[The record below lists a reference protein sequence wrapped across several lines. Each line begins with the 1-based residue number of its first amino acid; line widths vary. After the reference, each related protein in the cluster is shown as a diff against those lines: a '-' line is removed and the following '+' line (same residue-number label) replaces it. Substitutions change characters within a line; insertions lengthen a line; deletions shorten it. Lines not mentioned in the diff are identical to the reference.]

1 MTTTANPV
9 QVHISRHIAAVRM
22 ADVSGRNRFGPQL
35 SRGVIDGFA
44 QAVAD
49 PQVCVVLLLG
59 LPDVFSGGATEND
72 LLDDRPDSVRIGYE
86 VISTVADCPVPVIAA
101 ARGHAIGGGLSLLL
115 SADMVVL
122 NERARY
128 SANFVGY
135 GFTPPLSSRVIMT
148 AWLGAPL
155 AAEMLYTGR
164 AYAGREL
171 HDRAPALR
179 VAAPEDVESTAQEIA
194 QRVAMAP
201 RRTLELLK
209 AQLLRRLRS
218 EVRQDEEQSHAD
230 HFASYDPAAVREGV
244 ESFRDP
250 RAAGT
255 AGDSPL
261 AGNAP

>member
-1 MTTTANPV
+1 VTTTENPV
-9 QVHISRHIAAVRM
+9 QVQISGRIAAVRM
-22 ADVSGRNRFGPQL
+22 ADESGRNRFNPEL

-44 QAVAD
+44 RAVAD
-49 PQVCVVLLLG
+49 PEVRVVLLLG
-59 LPDVFSGGATEND
+59 LPDVFSGGATEDD
-72 LLDDRPDSVRIGYE
+72 LLDDRADSVRIGYE
-86 VISTVADCPVPVIAA
+86 VLSTVAECPVPVIAA
-101 ARGHAIGGGLSLLL
+101 ARGHAIGGGLSLTL

-135 GFTPPLSSRVIMT
+135 GFTPPRSSRVLMA

-171 HDRAPALR
+171 AGRAPAVR
-179 VAAPEDVESTAQEIA
+179 AVASEDVEPAAYETA

-209 AQLLRRLRS
+209 AQLVRRLRS
-218 EVRQDEEQSHAD
+218 EVREAEEQSHSD
-230 HFASYDPAAVREGV
+230 HFASYDPAAVRQGI

-250 RAAGT
+250 QAAGT
-255 AGDSPL
+255 AGDSLL
-261 AGNAP
+261 AGTAP